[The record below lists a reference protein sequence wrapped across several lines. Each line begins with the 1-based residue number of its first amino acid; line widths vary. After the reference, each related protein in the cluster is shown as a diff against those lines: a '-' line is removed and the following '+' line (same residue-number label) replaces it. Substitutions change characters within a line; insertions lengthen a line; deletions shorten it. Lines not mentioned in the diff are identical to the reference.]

1 MQNRIEIEYI
11 YGATLRVAPFF
22 LQTMLEIKSPQT
34 DADWNAYYA
43 LRFSV
48 LREPW
53 NQPVGSEVLADEDQA
68 IHAIAVE
75 NGEVLGVARMHESAE
90 KQGQVRCV
98 ATATKAQGTGIGK
111 AIMAYLEEKAKQK
124 GWTEIVLEARENAVP
139 FYQAIG
145 YSIVAESY
153 LLFGEI
159 QHYRMQ
165 KSL

>member
-1 MQNRIEIEYI
+1 M
-11 YGATLRVAPFF
+11 
-22 LQTMLEIKSPQT
+22 EIKAPQT
-34 DADWNAYYA
+34 DSEWKAYYA
-43 LRFSV
+43 LRFNV

-53 NQPVGSEVLADEDQA
+53 NQPLGSEVLADEDQA

-75 NGEVLGVARMHESAE
+75 NGEVLGVARMHETAE

-98 ATATKAQGTGIGK
+98 AIATAAQGKGIGK
-111 AIMAYLEEKAKQK
+111 AIMAYLEDQAKTK

-145 YSIVAESY
+145 YCIIAESY

-159 QHYRMQ
+159 QHYRM
-165 KSL
+165 KKALKLPE

>member
-1 MQNRIEIEYI
+1 
-11 YGATLRVAPFF
+11 
-22 LQTMLEIKSPQT
+22 MLEIKSPQS
-34 DADWNAYYA
+34 DSDWKAYYA
-43 LRFSV
+43 LRFNV

-75 NGEVLGVARMHESAE
+75 QGEVLGVARMHESAE
-90 KQGQVRCV
+90 NQGQVRCV
-98 ATATKAQGTGIGK
+98 ATATAAQGKGIGK
-111 AIMAYLEEKAKQK
+111 AIMAYLEKKAIEK

-145 YSIVAESY
+145 YTIVAESY
-153 LLFGEI
+153 LLFDEI

-165 KSL
+165 KALNLTE

>member
-1 MQNRIEIEYI
+1 
-11 YGATLRVAPFF
+11 
-22 LQTMLEIKSPQT
+22 MLEIKSPQT
-34 DADWNAYYA
+34 ESDWKAYYA
-43 LRFSV
+43 LRFNV

-53 NQPVGSEVLADEDQA
+53 NQPLGSEVLADEDQA

-75 NGEVLGVARMHESAE
+75 NEEVLGVARMHESAE

-98 ATATKAQGTGIGK
+98 ATATAAQGKGIGK

-139 FYQAIG
+139 FYEAIG
-145 YSIVAESY
+145 YKIVAESY

>member
-1 MQNRIEIEYI
+1 M
-11 YGATLRVAPFF
+11 
-22 LQTMLEIKSPQT
+22 EIKSPQT
-34 DADWNAYYA
+34 DAASKAYYA
-43 LRFSV
+43 LRFNV

-53 NQPVGSEVLADEDQA
+53 NQPLGSEVLADEDQA

-75 NGEVLGVARMHESAE
+75 DNEVLGVARMHESAA

-98 ATATKAQGTGIGK
+98 ATATAAQGKGIGK
-111 AIMAYLEEKAKQK
+111 AIMAYLEEQAKAK

-145 YSIVAESY
+145 YTIVAESY

-159 QHYRMQ
+159 QHYRMS
-165 KSL
+165 KTL

>member
-1 MQNRIEIEYI
+1 M
-11 YGATLRVAPFF
+11 
-22 LQTMLEIKSPQT
+22 EIKTPQT
-34 DADWNAYYA
+34 DAEWKAYYA
-43 LRFSV
+43 LRFNV

-75 NGEVLGVARMHESAE
+75 DNEVLGVARMHESAA

-98 ATATKAQGTGIGK
+98 ATATAAQGKGIGK
-111 AIMAYLEEKAKQK
+111 AIMAYLEVQAKAK

-145 YSIVAESY
+145 YTIVAESY

-159 QHYRMQ
+159 QHYRMR
-165 KSL
+165 KTL

>member
-1 MQNRIEIEYI
+1 M
-11 YGATLRVAPFF
+11 APPCGWRHFF
-22 LQTMLEIKSPQT
+22 YTSMLEIKSPTT
-34 DADWNAYYA
+34 DSDWKAYYA
-43 LRFSV
+43 LRFNV

-53 NQPVGSEVLADEDQA
+53 NQPLGSEVLADEDQA

-75 NGEVLGVARMHESAE
+75 GTKVLGVARMHESAE

-98 ATATKAQGTGIGK
+98 ATATEAQGKGIGK
-111 AIMAYLEEKAKQK
+111 AIMAHLEEKAIEK

-153 LLFGEI
+153 LLFDEI

>member
-1 MQNRIEIEYI
+1 
-11 YGATLRVAPFF
+11 
-22 LQTMLEIKSPQT
+22 MLEIKSPVT
-34 DADWNAYYA
+34 DSDWKAYYA
-43 LRFSV
+43 LRFNV

-53 NQPVGSEVLADEDQA
+53 NQPLGSEVLADEDQA

-75 NGEVLGVARMHESAE
+75 GTEVLGVARMHESAE

-98 ATATKAQGTGIGK
+98 ATATAAQGKGIGK

-145 YSIVAESY
+145 YAIVAESY

-159 QHYRMQ
+159 QHYRM
-165 KSL
+165 KKALPLSK

>member
-1 MQNRIEIEYI
+1 M
-11 YGATLRVAPFF
+11 APPCGWRHFF
-22 LQTMLEIKSPQT
+22 CLAMLEIISPVT
-34 DADWNAYYA
+34 DAHWKAYYA

-53 NQPVGSEVLADEDQA
+53 NQPLGSEILADEDKA
-68 IHAIAVE
+68 IHAIAVD
-75 NGEVLGVARMHESAE
+75 GKEVLGVARMHESAE
-90 KQGQVRCV
+90 NQGQVRCV
-98 ATATKAQGTGIGK
+98 ATATKAQGKGIGK
-111 AIMAYLEEKAKQK
+111 AIMAYLEEEAKQK

-145 YSIVAESY
+145 YTIVAESY

-165 KSL
+165 KKL

>member
-1 MQNRIEIEYI
+1 
-11 YGATLRVAPFF
+11 
-22 LQTMLEIKSPQT
+22 MLEIKSPQS
-34 DADWNAYYA
+34 DSDWKAYYA
-43 LRFSV
+43 LRFNV

-75 NGEVLGVARMHESAE
+75 QGEVLGVARMHESAE
-90 KQGQVRCV
+90 NQGQVRCV
-98 ATATKAQGTGIGK
+98 ATATAAQGKGIGK
-111 AIMAYLEEKAKQK
+111 AIMAYLEKKAIEK

-145 YSIVAESY
+145 YTIVAESY

-159 QHYRMQ
+159 QHYRM
-165 KSL
+165 KKALNLTE

>member
-1 MQNRIEIEYI
+1 M
-11 YGATLRVAPFF
+11 APPSGWRHFF
-22 LQTMLEIKSPQT
+22 YTSMLKIKSPQT
-34 DADWNAYYA
+34 DSDWKAYYA

-53 NQPVGSEVLADEDQA
+53 NQPMGSEVLADEDQA

-75 NGEVLGVARMHESAE
+75 NEEVLGVARMHESAE

-98 ATATKAQGTGIGK
+98 AIATAAQGKGIGK

-139 FYQAIG
+139 FYEAIG
-145 YSIVAESY
+145 YMIVAESY